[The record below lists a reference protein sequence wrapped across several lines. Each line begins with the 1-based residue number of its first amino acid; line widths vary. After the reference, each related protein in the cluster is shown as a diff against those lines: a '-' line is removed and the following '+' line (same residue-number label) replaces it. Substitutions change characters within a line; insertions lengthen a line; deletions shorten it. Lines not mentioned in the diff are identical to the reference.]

1 MFPCRPPQ
9 KQAIVTWK
17 VCNRYTAGA
26 DWALGPA
33 DLRWCIRH
41 GSRLTPAPGLAQ
53 PVYGVQVRPAAMPLK
68 GETEPMSVKILVVDD
83 EAAAR
88 RGLVSL
94 LSGWGYD
101 VEEAADGQEAL
112 EKAVAGMPSVV
123 ISDLVMPRMDGETL
137 LKALREE
144 VPFAAVILLTGQG
157 TIETAVK
164 SMKDG
169 AYDYL
174 TKPVDVARLK
184 LVIPKAASSSE
195 ALREVALLRRQLRQ
209 VMGVGRLVGT
219 GPSMQELYRMIE
231 MAAPTP
237 APVLI
242 TGESGTGKELVA
254 RTIHELSP
262 RARAPFVAVNCAAI
276 PESLLESEIFGHEKG
291 AFTGAFDRRAGC
303 FELAHQGTLFLD
315 EIGEMSPATQAKFLR
330 ILEAGMVRRLGGRAE
345 VKMDVRVLAATNK
358 DPRKG
363 LLDGTFREDLYY
375 RLNVVSM
382 SLPALRDRREDIPLL
397 IQAFVEEFNAKY
409 DKHIRGVDETVQAAL
424 EAAPWPG
431 NVRELRNTIERA
443 VIACGAERLTTK
455 DLSDLAGGRGL
466 ADGAVAIEPAVVAP
480 PNSLTIPIGT
490 ALDDVEKQFIL
501 RTLAAQENN
510 KTRAAQILGISLKT
524 LHNKLKTY
532 GR

>member
-1 MFPCRPPQ
+1 M
-9 KQAIVTWK
+9 A
-17 VCNRYTAGA
+17 
-26 DWALGPA
+26 
-33 DLRWCIRH
+33 
-41 GSRLTPAPGLAQ
+41 
-53 PVYGVQVRPAAMPLK
+53 
-68 GETEPMSVKILVVDD
+68 VKILVVDD

-88 RGLVSL
+88 RGLSSL
-94 LSGWGYD
+94 LSGWGYE

-123 ISDLVMPRMDGETL
+123 ISDLVMPRMDGEAL

-144 VPFAAVILLTGQG
+144 LPFAAVILLTGQG
-157 TIETAVK
+157 TIETAVT

-184 LVIPKAASSSE
+184 LIIPKAASSSE

-209 VMGVGRLVGT
+209 VKGVGRLVGT
-219 GPSMQELYRMIE
+219 GPAMQELYRMIE

-276 PESLLESEIFGHEKG
+276 PETLLESEIFGHEKG

-330 ILEAGMVRRLGGRAE
+330 ILEAGMVRRLGGRTE

-358 DPRKG
+358 DPRKA
-363 LLDGTFREDLYY
+363 LLDGSFREDLYY

-382 SLPALRDRREDIPLL
+382 SLPVLRDRREDIPLL
-397 IQAFVEEFNAKY
+397 IRAFVEEFNEKY
-409 DKHIRGVDETVQAAL
+409 SKHLGGVDDDVQAAL

-431 NVRELRNTIERA
+431 NVRELRNAIERA
-443 VIACGAERLTTK
+443 VIVCAGERIAMR
-455 DLSDLAGGRGL
+455 DLVDLAGGRSVD
-466 ADGAVAIEPAVVAP
+466 AEAAPASPTAGATGG
-480 PNSLTIPIGT
+480 SLTVPIGT
-490 ALDDVEKQFIL
+490 ALADVERQVIL
-501 RTLAAQENN
+501 STLAAQENN
-510 KTRAAQILGISLKT
+510 KTRAAQVLGISLKT

-532 GR
+532 AQ

>member
-1 MFPCRPPQ
+1 
-9 KQAIVTWK
+9 
-17 VCNRYTAGA
+17 
-26 DWALGPA
+26 
-33 DLRWCIRH
+33 
-41 GSRLTPAPGLAQ
+41 
-53 PVYGVQVRPAAMPLK
+53 
-68 GETEPMSVKILVVDD
+68 MSVKILVVDD

-94 LSGWGYD
+94 LSGWGYE
-101 VEEAADGQEAL
+101 VEEAGDGQEAL
-112 EKAVAGMPSVV
+112 EKAVAGMPAVV
-123 ISDLVMPRMDGETL
+123 ISDLVMPRMDGDAL

-157 TIETAVK
+157 TIETAVNA
-164 SMKDG
+164 MKEG

-184 LVIPKAASSSE
+184 LIIPKAASSSE

-276 PESLLESEIFGHEKG
+276 PETLLESEIFGHEKG

-345 VKMDVRVLAATNK
+345 VK
-358 DPRKG
+358 DPRKS
-363 LLDGTFREDLYY
+363 LMEGTFREDLYY

-409 DKHIRGVDETVQAAL
+409 DKHIGGVDEGVQAAL

-443 VIACGAERLTTK
+443 VIACGAERITAK

-466 ADGAVAIEPAVVAP
+466 DDGATTSSPPLVAAVNA
-480 PNSLTIPIGT
+480 LTVPIGT
-490 ALDDVEKQFIL
+490 ALDEVEKQLIL

-510 KTRAAQILGISLKT
+510 KTRAAQVLGISLKT